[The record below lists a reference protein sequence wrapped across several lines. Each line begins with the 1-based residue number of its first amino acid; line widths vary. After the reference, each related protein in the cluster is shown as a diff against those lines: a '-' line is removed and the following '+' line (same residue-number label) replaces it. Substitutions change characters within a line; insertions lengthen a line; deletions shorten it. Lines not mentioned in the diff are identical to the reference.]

1 MVRYAT
7 KGGAASVRRF
17 RATWLGTLV
26 SFLLCVGAVAQET
39 VDLAQGQEDVRI
51 TGAAQ
56 GDRAGTAVASGDL
69 NGDGFDDLI
78 IGAPNVDPG
87 NRAVAGAVYVL
98 FGQVTPSAQ
107 TSLSTTYDLVIYGE
121 SSGDRLGSSLTSADV
136 NGDGY
141 DDLVLGAPSASHG
154 GIGDAGKTYVIYGGP
169 SLPASIDLSQGTGDV
184 ALQIWGGGISH
195 FLGEAIDHGDFNG
208 DGYEDLAVSAI
219 GASLGARVRCGITY
233 IVLGEGGAFSDT
245 LIDLSSGDSTNVMIA
260 GKVDNVNS
268 GNSIASGDIDAD
280 GYDDIM
286 VASVSA
292 ATNGT
297 GSGEVYVKYGSSALP
312 AVVDLLTDAD
322 LTVIGEAGSY
332 LGYGVGSG
340 DIDRDGYG
348 DLVVGAP
355 GASGFNGQTYVLFGK
370 DRSLLPAQVDLSVDT
385 ADMTIDGEAVSLSGL
400 SLAVANLNGDGFDD
414 ILTSG
419 SGASAPAGASAGV
432 VYALLGDQKE
442 ALSAAIDLAITNADV
457 EVFGAASGD
466 QIGVPVV
473 AGDLNGD
480 GIEDMIIGSIY
491 PDNFTGCVY
500 VVWGEPP
507 YLEVSVQTGS
517 ATYYQP
523 LNLSVTIDST
533 SGMKIVDATAA
544 VSFNRDLLTFTG
556 LTPGPLTPSWSL
568 GYTIKTGT
576 SNMDT
581 LLLDLSGDSFS
592 GIGTFL
598 GVDFW
603 VNKLREAITS
613 PVTLESLSFNGGR
626 SDWYQVEPGLVT
638 LTGTNGAL
646 ESSIV
651 SEPGDTLAVRV
662 TDVDLSIDIDSVET
676 WTAVI
681 TNPGT
686 GEQETIVL
694 TEQGLDDSVYFGQL
708 VTALG
713 DSAGVDEDGLMLAQA
728 ETQLLV
734 TYPDPLSSIGPP
746 NAIVDTHLV
755 VVLGD
760 VDSSSVLQAYDA
772 ALILSRSA
780 GSFVLTGRDSLV
792 ANLDAGAPHSSITAF
807 DAALAIQRR
816 LGLIS
821 RFPVQATTSSNHPQ
835 PGASGGGGAKAVV
848 EERSVRVQAQEEGFL
863 SVQIDE
869 RSDIIAA
876 DLVIEGVSGQVEM
889 GTGME
894 RFMIAV
900 YEAKD
905 GLHVS
910 FAGPKALTG
919 PGELFRIYPS
929 ESAGEVGL
937 LRGHFNGGR
946 IGVRLERRL
955 IPAVTLPQQ
964 FALHANAPNPFN
976 AETLIR
982 FDLPTEARVS
992 IEVYNV
998 LGQKVR
1004 TLLQERRAAG
1014 RYQIGW
1020 DSRDDAGRALASGVY
1035 FYRLIAEEFV
1045 QTRRMMLAK

>member
-1 MVRYAT
+1 MVRYPT
-7 KGGAASVRRF
+7 KQGAASVCRF
-17 RATWLGTLV
+17 RAIWLLGTFV
-26 SFLLCVGAVAQET
+26 SFLLCVGSVAQET
-39 VDLAQGQEDVRI
+39 VDLAQGQEDMRI
-51 TGAAQ
+51 TGAAAQ
-56 GDRAGTAVASGDL
+56 DRAGTALASGDL

-78 IGAPNVDPG
+78 IGAPGIDPS
-87 NRAVAGAVYVL
+87 AGVVYVL
-98 FGQVTPSAQ
+98 FGQAGPPTQ
-107 TSLSTTYDLVIYGE
+107 TDLSTTYDMIIYGE
-121 SSGDRLGSSLTSADV
+121 SSGDRLGSSITSADL
-136 NGDGY
+136 NSDGF
-141 DDLVLGAPSASHG
+141 DDLVLGAPSASHQ
-154 GIGDAGKTYVIYGGP
+154 GIGDAGKAYIIYGRTNLP
-169 SLPASIDLSQGTGDV
+169 SSIDLSQSTGDV

-208 DGYEDLAVSAI
+208 DGYEDIAVSAI

-233 IVLGEGGAFSDT
+233 VVLGESGALSNS
-245 LIDLSSGDSTNVMIA
+245 LIDLSSGDSTDVMIV
-260 GKVDNVNS
+260 GKFDNINS
-268 GNSIASGDIDAD
+268 GNAIASGDMDAD

-297 GSGEVYVKYGSSALP
+297 GSGEVYVKYGSSTLP

-348 DLVVGAP
+348 DLVLGAP
-355 GASGFNGQTYVLFGK
+355 GASGFNGQTYVFFGK
-370 DRSLLPAQVDLSVDT
+370 DRSLLPAQIDLVVDT
-385 ADMTIDGEAVSLSGL
+385 ADLTVDGEAASLLGFP
-400 SLAVANLNGDGFDD
+400 LAVANLNGDGFDD

-419 SGASAPAGASAGV
+419 SGAAAPAGASAGV
-432 VYALLGDQKE
+432 VYALLGDQKQT
-442 ALSAAIDLAITNADV
+442 LSAAIDLAVTNADI
-457 EVFGAASGD
+457 EVFGAAAGD
-466 QIGVPVV
+466 QIGVPVI

-480 GIEDMIIGSIY
+480 GIEDVIIGSIY
-491 PDNFTGCVY
+491 PDNFTGIVY

-556 LTPGPLTPSWSL
+556 LNPGPLTPSWSL

-592 GIGTFL
+592 DIGTFL
-598 GVDFW
+598 EVDFW

-713 DSAGVDEDGLMLAQA
+713 DSAGADEDGVMLAQA
-728 ETQLLV
+728 ETRLLV

-780 GSFVLTGRDSLV
+780 GSLVLTGRDSLV
-792 ANLDAGAPHSSITAF
+792 ANLDASAPYSSITAF

-835 PGASGGGGAKAVV
+835 PGASGGGGGAKVAV
-848 EERSVRVQAQEEGFL
+848 EDRWVRVRAEEEGFL
-863 SVQIDE
+863 SVQVDE
-869 RSDIIAA
+869 RSGIIAA
-876 DLVIEGVSGQVEM
+876 DLVLEGVSGQVEM
-889 GTGME
+889 GPGME
-894 RFMIAV
+894 RFMLAV
-900 YEAKD
+900 YDAKD
-905 GLHVS
+905 GLRVS
-910 FAGPKALTG
+910 FAGPKALMG

-929 ESAGEVGL
+929 EPSGEVGL

-946 IGVRLERRL
+946 IGARQEGGLASTV
-955 IPAVTLPQQ
+955 ALPQQ

-976 AETLIR
+976 PETLIS
-982 FDLPTEARVS
+982 FDLPTDTYVS
-992 IEVYNV
+992 IEVYNA

-1004 TLLQERRAAG
+1004 TLLQARRVAG
-1014 RYQIGW
+1014 RYQISW
-1020 DSRDDAGRALASGVY
+1020 DSRDDAGRSLASGVY
-1035 FYRLIAEEFV
+1035 FYRLVAEGFV